1 MGEPEEAAAG
11 AAGASGGGAAG
22 GAGAAASGGGGGAA
36 ATPAPAAAAPAGDME
51 AKVVKLMELGFDRAK
66 CLEALTAS
74 EGNEEYAASLLFS
87 GL

>member
-1 MGEPEEAAAG
+1 
-11 AAGASGGGAAG
+11 
-22 GAGAAASGGGGGAA
+22 
-36 ATPAPAAAAPAGDME
+36 ME